1 MHAEALPELGT
12 RALVPLC
19 STAQQYSDKPMEGAE
34 Q

>member
-19 STAQQYSDKPMEGAE
+19 STAQHYPDKPMEGAG